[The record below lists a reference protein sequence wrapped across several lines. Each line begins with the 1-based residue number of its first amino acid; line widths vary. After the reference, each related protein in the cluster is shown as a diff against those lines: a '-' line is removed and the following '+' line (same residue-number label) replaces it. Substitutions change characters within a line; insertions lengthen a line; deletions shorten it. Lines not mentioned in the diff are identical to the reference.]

1 LALVQQRLQ
10 IDWATPVGELRAIEP
25 ALEDVRPHIP
35 ALAEAYNDLRNAALL
50 GHTSMLTEADVLEH
64 YESLLHAGRP
74 FLLFR
79 NGVLAGDADLRSITN
94 LAGAGPLSGFSGEFA
109 FLIAD
114 PDAQGRGLG
123 TRFAVM
129 VHAAAFGRLELARI
143 YAAVVPQNV
152 ASRRVFE
159 KLGYAVDDSEAA
171 RAYGDH
177 GDVVLALD
185 RAVFE
190 RLHAEAVAEIRIAVR

>member
-1 LALVQQRLQ
+1 VQQRLQ
-10 IDWATPVGELRAIEP
+10 IEWSTPVGELRAIEP

-64 YESLLHAGRP
+64 YESLLQAGRP

-79 NGVLAGDADLRSITN
+79 NGVLAGDADLRNIANST
-94 LAGAGPLSGFSGEFA
+94 GSGEFA

-129 VHAAAFGRLELARI
+129 VHAAAFGRLGLARI

-152 ASRRVFE
+152 ASRRVFA
-159 KLGYAVDDSEAA
+159 KLGYTGDDSEAA

-177 GDVVLALD
+177 GDIVLTLD
-185 RAVFE
+185 RASFE